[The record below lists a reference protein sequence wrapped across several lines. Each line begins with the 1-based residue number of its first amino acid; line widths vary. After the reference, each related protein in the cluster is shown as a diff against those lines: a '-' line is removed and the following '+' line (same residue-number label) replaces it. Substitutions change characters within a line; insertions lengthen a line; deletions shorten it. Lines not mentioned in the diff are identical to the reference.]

1 MRDAVNKAARLV
13 INYCLEQGIGIIV
26 FGWNKWQRQ
35 EVNLGSKTN
44 QNFVQIPTTRLK
56 KRIAKLCE
64 QFRFVEKASFLD
76 HDFLPEYGEKPHK
89 WKESGKGLKRGLYR
103 TANNLYINAD
113 ANGAANILKN
123 VKVTLGLNLDGVSSG
138 ALTTPLRVRF
148 WATEE
153 SPWLP
158 FGNAKGEQPGECQDL
173 IIIAKDSSPMTN
185 LEDNQQSE
193 FEQELEE
200 LETDLRLLKERYA
213 QVQQDHQKKA
223 QWQQEL
229 KNPQQNKNQTPE
241 VKEEL
246 KRIQK
251 QLQVLELNLE
261 SQLFSWNS
269 LKRPFWQFVRF
280 GGLGVIIGWLL
291 RSWIS

>member
-1 MRDAVNKAARLV
+1 M
-13 INYCLEQGIGIIV
+13 
-26 FGWNKWQRQ
+26 
-35 EVNLGSKTN
+35 
-44 QNFVQIPTTRLK
+44 
-56 KRIAKLCE
+56 
-64 QFRFVEKASFLD
+64 
-76 HDFLPEYGEKPHK
+76 
-89 WKESGKGLKRGLYR
+89 
-103 TANNLYINAD
+103 
-113 ANGAANILKN
+113 
-123 VKVTLGLNLDGVSSG
+123 GLNVDGFSSG

-148 WATEE
+148 WATE
-153 SPWLP
+153 SLCLP
-158 FGNAKGEQPGECQDL
+158 FRNTKGEQPGECKDL

-185 LEDNQQSE
+185 LEDNQQLE

-213 QVQQDHQKKA
+213 QVQQDQQKKA

-241 VKEEL
+241 IKEEL

-251 QLQVLELNLE
+251 QLRVLELNLE
-261 SQLFSWNS
+261 SQLFPWNS
-269 LKRPFWQFVRF
+269 LKRPFWQVVRF